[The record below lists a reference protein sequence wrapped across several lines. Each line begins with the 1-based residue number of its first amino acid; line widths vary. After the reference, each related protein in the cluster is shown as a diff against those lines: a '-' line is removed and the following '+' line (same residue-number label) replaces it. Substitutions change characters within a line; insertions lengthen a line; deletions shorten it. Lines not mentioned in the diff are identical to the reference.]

1 MIDSKG
7 NSLDFVPSANLH
19 YLTRIDEN
27 LVKSIAPLVY
37 TLNIREA
44 QRDTYENSLVDNSAR
59 PIRIANRT
67 KTP

>member
-37 TLNIREA
+37 TLNIEKHKG
-44 QRDTYENSLVDNSAR
+44 THMKIV
-59 PIRIANRT
+59 
-67 KTP
+67 